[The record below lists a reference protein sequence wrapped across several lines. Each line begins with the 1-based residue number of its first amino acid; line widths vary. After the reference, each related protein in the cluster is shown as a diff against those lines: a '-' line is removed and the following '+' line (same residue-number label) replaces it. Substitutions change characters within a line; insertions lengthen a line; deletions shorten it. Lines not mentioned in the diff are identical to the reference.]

1 MRQSLTLL
9 NATLAYR
16 LTVTNR
22 TGAPIQNLL
31 IVADMISAH
40 ASMSR
45 EEQLSGPISAA
56 VTKQRID
63 RLDPGE
69 SRVVQGEFRLPFPQ
83 IVPIRTEILVPMLE
97 SQDIAEAKRTV
108 DIVMTEKDDGSMVF
122 EPAVLKVK
130 AGETIRLA
138 FVNMGETDH
147 EFVMDTNE
155 AVLEHKAQMEKFPE
169 MEHADANSL
178 TLAPGASGEI
188 VWTFANAGD
197 FTFACLI
204 PGHYESGMKGD
215 ITVSQ

>member
-1 MRQSLTLL
+1 MNMKIAVAALSLLL
-9 NATLAYR
+9 PATAFAAG
-16 LTVTNR
+16 TH
-22 TGAPIQNLL
+22 GGGHD
-31 IVADMISAH
+31 DMAIGK
-40 ASMSR
+40 
-45 EEQLSGPISAA
+45 L
-56 VTKQRID
+56 
-63 RLDPGE
+63 GE
-69 SRVVQGEFRLPFPQ
+69 KAQ
-83 IVPIRTEILVPMLE
+83 
-97 SQDIAEAKRTV
+97 AKRTV

-138 FVNMGETDH
+138 FVNKGETDH